1 MGAIARTI
9 EVEKFD
15 ESAWAPY
22 GWAPIRDTD
31 PHDGDH
37 RLRFEWDDVHL
48 NVIGHSLDEVERT
61 TRGLRCDTLFHHVTH
76 TQAVMPLNCDC
87 VFVVA
92 PAGAVIKGA
101 EDLADVRAFLLHP
114 LQAVVLNQGTWHWG
128 PYPLDDEP
136 VSLLNVQG
144 LRYADDNEQT
154 DLAALG
160 LSLEIALR

>member
-1 MGAIARTI
+1 MGEVVKTI
-9 EVEKFD
+9 EVESFD

-22 GWAPIRDTD
+22 GWVPFRDTD
-31 PHDGDH
+31 PSDGVH
-37 RLRFEWDDVHL
+37 RLKFEWDDVHL

-61 TRGLRCDTLFHHVTH
+61 SRGLRCDVLYQHLTH

-92 PAGAVIKGA
+92 PAGATIAGPG
-101 EDLADVRAFLLHP
+101 DLADVRAFLLHP
-114 LQAVVLNQGTWHWG
+114 LQPVVRHQGTWHWG

-144 LRYADDNEQT
+144 LRYAEDNDQT
-154 DLAALG
+154 DLDGLG
-160 LSLEIALR
+160 LALEIALP